1 MIKILA
7 PTFIGTLIGFGAI
20 YPSAAQEFPGIP
32 KLPPPAGTPITP
44 TMTTPLPPPPLPGLK
59 GYGYEI
65 FLNGRSLSAAWIQRP
80 TKGAQVTTHINDG
93 ALRQLMG
100 IDLLN
105 SNNPNRQPISWYT
118 SIGRLANNADRGISQ
133 TLATLLANGYRYL
146 DITEFAKAAGWQI
159 QVNGNILVIN
169 TPATNITEIL
179 EARPEGLGVQPNIG
193 IRVNLQRPAPWQVSQ
208 GQVLKSTQPVD
219 PDAISSQPV
228 TQANREWLITIDGIA
243 DPRILQRYTPVP
255 LPSVNPV
262 PNPASFPNLVKQ
274 LQKPAP
280 LPNQIPPNPIQPNP
294 IQPNQIPVPSLTP
307 EVLVTKVEVV
317 NKQTIISL
325 SVPFG
330 YAPRVTSLKN
340 PTALDIEIRPD
351 ALVTKDI
358 TWAPGVRWRQQLV
371 SSAAGERFPVVWLE
385 INPRTSRLKIRP
397 IISNSD
403 TLIGTAPLLKTA
415 PKYFA
420 VAAIN
425 AGFFNRNNRL
435 PLGAIKREGQW
446 ISSPILNRGA
456 IAWNDSG
463 QFYIGRLALEEF
475 LITSNNQ
482 KLPIIFFNSGYVQ
495 SGMARYTPV
504 WGASYTPLTD
514 NEIILVVQRNQV
526 INQLQAGVAG
536 STPITIPAD
545 GYILTLRGNA
555 RAIANQLPIATTVRI
570 ETNSQPTDFN
580 RYPQVIAAGPL
591 LIQNRQIV
599 LDGAAEKFGNAFM
612 EEKAVR
618 SSICTTATGSLL
630 IAAVHNRPGGAGPT
644 LGEQAQLMQQMG
656 CTNALNLDGG
666 SSTSLYLG
674 GQLLDRSPSSAARVH
689 NGIGIFLQQK

>member
-1 MIKILA
+1 LIKILVQ
-7 PTFIGTLIGFGAI
+7 TLTGTLIGLGIGLGAI
-20 YPSAAQEFPGIP
+20 YPSKAQQFPGVP
-32 KLPPPAGTPITP
+32 KLPSRTPAVIPTP
-44 TMTTPLPPPPLPGLK
+44 TVTPTVTPTLAPLPPPPLPGLK
-59 GYGYEI
+59 GYGYQI
-65 FLNGRSLSAAWIQRP
+65 FLNGRTLSAAWIQRP
-80 TKGAQVTTHINDG
+80 TKSGKVTTHINDG

-105 SNNPNRQPISWYT
+105 SNNPNRQPISWYAPV
-118 SIGRLANNADRGISQ
+118 GRSL
-133 TLATLLANGYRYL
+133 TLSALLANSYRYL
-146 DITEFAKAAGWQI
+146 DITEFAKTAGWQI

-169 TPATNITEIL
+169 TPATKITEIL
-179 EARPEGLGVQPNIG
+179 EARPQGLGTQATIG
-193 IRVNLQRPAPWQVSQ
+193 LRVNLEHAAPWQVSQ

-219 PDAISSQPV
+219 PDAISSQTV
-228 TQANREWLITIDGIA
+228 TPPHREWLITIDGIA
-243 DPRILQRYTPVP
+243 DPGIVQRYTPAP
-255 LPSVNPV
+255 LPPVNPT
-262 PNPASFPNLVKQ
+262 PTPAPFPNLLKQ
-274 LQKPAP
+274 LPIPAP
-280 LPNQIPPNPIQPNP
+280 LPNQIPPN
-294 IQPNQIPVPSLTP
+294 QIPVPSLRP
-307 EVLVTKVEVV
+307 EPLVTKVEVV
-317 NKQTIISL
+317 NNQTIIGL
-325 SVPFG
+325 SIPFG
-330 YAPRVTSLKN
+330 YAPRITSQQN
-340 PTALDIEIRPD
+340 PNSLNIEIRSD
-351 ALVTKDI
+351 ALVTRDI

-371 SSAAGERFPVVWLE
+371 SAAAGERFPVVWLE
-385 INPRTSRLKIRP
+385 INPRTTGLKIRP
-397 IISNSD
+397 IVSNAD
-403 TLIGTAPLLKTA
+403 TLVGTAALVQTA

-435 PLGAIKREGQW
+435 PLGAIKRNGQW
-446 ISSPILNRGA
+446 LSSPILNRGA

-463 QFYIGRLALEEF
+463 QFYLGRLTVEES

-482 KLPIIFFNSGYVQ
+482 KFPILSFNSGYVQ

-504 WGASYTPLTD
+504 WGTSYTPLTD
-514 NEIILVVQRNQV
+514 NEIVLVVQGNQI
-526 INQLQAGVAG
+526 INQLQAGFAG
-536 STPITIPAD
+536 STPIPIPSD
-545 GYILTLRGNA
+545 GYILTMRGNA
-555 RAIANQLPIATTVRI
+555 KAMANQLPIGTVIRI
-570 ETNSQPTDFN
+570 ETNSLPMDFN

-599 LDGAAEKFGNAFM
+599 LDGAAEKFGNAFV

-618 SSICTTATGSLL
+618 SAICTTATGSLI